1 MSENKEEILANFQA
15 CTDIDD
21 LGIALDHLEQSKW
34 NLLEAIQRAMP
45 QDSQTLPSEQ
55 SPDVEII
62 DVRPAAAVN
71 GGGIGV
77 PVTISPDFAQTPSTS
92 FSKYGASTRLLLFDI
107 HYLDN
112 MIRLQISDDNRVG
125 DLKVLIFSKTQI
137 PSCQQILG
145 GWEKEPSSDSVLLS
159 SLNLP
164 RENLLFLTIPEQNN
178 LSVNSSSNDSLPQK
192 YWLVIYDEKKNKEHR
207 LQFLGSKTIGEVKAE
222 VRNLVDIPVRSQ
234 HWTGWPTD
242 DDRCTLA
249 RASLN
254 LPEHRLKV
262 RQQKREFKRVIE
274 PMDSDSSVEEFE
286 DASESFTGEDEMFVE
301 EIGSRKLQPLIPD
314 GVEDETAGC
323 IHFNDEFTNRYGD
336 LHPEFFPG
344 TLEDA
349 IKESCLKP
357 ARERRLLAVYL
368 HHDGSVLSNVF
379 CTELLCFESVMQYL
393 NSNFLVW
400 GWDLTFDSNKTKF
413 LTSMSKSL
421 GNMAAV
427 TVRSIDLER
436 LPALIIIMRMRSN
449 TEIFSV
455 INGNIGVSE
464 LLTSL
469 IQAVDVF
476 SDQQRLE
483 VQEEDERAARE
494 MIKIEQDQA
503 YQASLEIDQ
512 AKEEAKKQQIMMET
526 QEKRRIEEEK
536 QQEEARKEAERRLLE
551 SQLPDEPDES
561 CEGISKIRFR
571 LPSGDFLERRFSILN
586 SLQVVLHYLVVKGY
600 HTENYKVISSWPRR
614 DLTTFDVHSTIKE
627 LKLYPQETLILEER

>member
-1 MSENKEEILANFQA
+1 MSENREEILANFQA

-55 SPDVEII
+55 TPDVEII
-62 DVRPAAAVN
+62 DVRPAPVVN
-71 GGGIGV
+71 GVGVGV
-77 PVTISPDFAQTPSTS
+77 PVILSPDMAHAPSTS
-92 FSKYGASTRLLLFDI
+92 FGATTRLLHFHI
-107 HYLDN
+107 HYVDN
-112 MIRLQISDDNRVG
+112 MITLQINDHNRVG
-125 DLKVLIFSKTQI
+125 DLKMLIFAKTQI
-137 PSCQQILG
+137 PICQQILD
-145 GWEKEPSSDSVLLS
+145 GWENAPSSDSVLLS

-164 RENLLFLTIPEQNN
+164 HENLLFLTVPEQNN
-178 LSVNSSSNDSLPQK
+178 LSVNSSSSDTLSQK
-192 YWLVIYDEKKNKEHR
+192 YNLVIFDEKKCKEHR
-207 LQFLGSKTIGEVKAE
+207 LEVLGSKTIGEVKAE
-222 VRNLVDIPVRSQ
+222 VRLLIDITVKNQ
-234 HWTGWPTD
+234 VWTGWPIE
-242 DDRCTLA
+242 DDRCTLSRA
-249 RASLN
+249 RLEI
-254 LPEHRLKV
+254 PEHKLSV
-262 RQQKREFKRVIE
+262 RPKREYKRPVIVDQV
-274 PMDSDSSVEEFE
+274 MDSDSSVEEFE

-314 GVEDETAGC
+314 NVEDETAGC

-336 LHPEFFPG
+336 LHPYFFPG

-349 IKESCLKP
+349 IKDSCLKP
-357 ARERRLLAVYL
+357 ARERRPLAVYL

-413 LTSMSKSL
+413 LNSVSKSL

-512 AKEEAKKQQIMMET
+512 AKEEAKKQQIMIET

-551 SQLPDEPDES
+551 SQLPDEPDETS
-561 CEGISKIRFR
+561 EGISKIRFR

-614 DLTTFDVHSTIKE
+614 DLTTLDVHSTIQD